1 MIEIHSDLI
10 RPKGIL
16 FDYWNTLVSW
26 SPNREAGI
34 HGLLQMIP
42 DRKDI
47 TCEKIKKIADEL
59 MEAAGTVKKVS
70 NMEFSRRQ
78 FDRNLFDRLGI
89 SFDISDDE
97 LDIMYIENYHHSA
110 GEPGVID
117 MLEAVRQVGIKTG
130 VVSNASANGAS
141 HSYLLDKL
149 GIVNYFDFLMTSA
162 DYGFRKP
169 HPEIFKTALAKLG
182 TEANKTWFVGDSIE
196 DDIKGAE
203 AAGMIAFWYNPSGI
217 KPEAGVPQNR
227 VHSWSEFITVLKNIN

>member
-1 MIEIHSDLI
+1 MIEINSNLI
-10 RPKGIL
+10 HPEGIL

-26 SPNREAGI
+26 SPNRVTGI

-42 DRKDI
+42 DRKDV
-47 TCEKIKKIADEL
+47 TFEMIKEIADEL
-59 MEAAGTVKKVS
+59 MEAAVTVKEAS

-78 FDRNLFDRLGI
+78 FDRNLSDRLGI

-97 LDIMYIENYHHSA
+97 LDIMYLENYHHSSC
-110 GEPGVID
+110 EPGVIE
-117 MLEAVRQVGIKTG
+117 MLEVVQQMGIPIG

-149 GIVNYFDFLMTSA
+149 GMVNYFDFLMTSA

-182 TEANKTWFVGDSIE
+182 TEAGETWFIGDSIE

-203 AAGMIAFWYNPSGI
+203 AAGMIAFWYNPSGRQPETDPPERII
-217 KPEAGVPQNR
+217 K
-227 VHSWSEFITVLKNIN
+227 SWGEFLELVKSLK